1 MCVCVCYISRRA
13 GHLVVGVGGEC
24 RAMEVR
30 REDKGKGR
38 TVRKR
43 KKSQSTEEDLVSTEE
58 QNTAKI
64 MLTWLDTLLCVS
76 FNPAS

>member
-1 MCVCVCYISRRA
+1 MCVFYISRRE

-30 REDKGKGR
+30 REDKEKGR

-58 QNTAKI
+58 QNRDRFFFYI
-64 MLTWLDTLLCVS
+64 FV
-76 FNPAS
+76 